1 MGSIL
6 RKIVLG
12 IGVGVATSLG
22 MMVTSCGTA
31 GGSGSATETAAADAL
46 TKDGVLAK
54 AERIYADVFAAYEK
68 KKMQP
73 DTATIM
79 SLVRKYGTEKL
90 QGMAEDY
97 YGAGENCEIWF
108 GIYYQDEPVYN
119 VYCESRK
126 IEDVTVTSL
135 TLTPEKRAMVAYSV
149 EMGVTEK
156 EKEHYALE
164 MSWDE
169 EESKWKVDDVH
180 YNEEGE
186 VSFCEQVSMFYS
198 SISEGDDPYYEEGYE
213 EGEWEGEEGEVS
225 FDQDGLY
232 AMECELPQ
240 TMAGPVNVGGEWTD
254 GWKTYKVRKID
265 GEAKLGL
272 IADGQQIGVMTLQ
285 GPNGDYSY
293 EEEGREYTIKYMNL
307 DEDRAMVMLDGDK
320 VLTTL
325 VEIKNGLKAFSI
337 DQYKRELIGEYG
349 YAFPGREDMQI
360 TEDEIIIKGTAYS
373 YTVETEDDMANSVV
387 TLKAKTQPNE
397 DWNME
402 GVNMILPTRVGLNIY
417 YSCKMN
423 GGKPECDM
431 NREMSFT
438 TTKEMKDRWYLTS
451 YHIMTISQ
459 LSRYSVE
466 TLLWIRHAILQHD
479 EVSEVDIINMK
490 LIATVI
496 DMIASGRISER
507 QRAEME
513 PAYG

>member
-46 TKDGVLAK
+46 TKDGVVAK

-79 SLVRKYGTEKL
+79 SLVRKHGSSAL
-90 QGMAEDY
+90 DRMADEY
-97 YGAGENCEIWF
+97 YASGENCEVWLGTF
-108 GIYYQDEPVYN
+108 YQDEPVYN

-126 IEDVTVTSL
+126 IEDVNVTSL
-135 TLTPEKRAMVAYSV
+135 TLTPEKTARVSFAV

-156 EKEHYALE
+156 TKAHYALE
-164 MSWDE
+164 LSWDDE
-169 EESKWKVDDVH
+169 DSKWKVEDV
-180 YNEEGE
+180 YYED
-186 VSFCEQVSMFYS
+186 VPTSFVEQVQMFFS
-198 SISEGDDPYYEEGYE
+198 SIAGGEEEYYEEGYE
-213 EGEWEGEEGEVS
+213 DGEGGEGDEVS
-225 FDQDGLY
+225 FDQEGLY

-320 VLTTL
+320 VVTTL

-387 TLKAKTQPNE
+387 TLKAKTQPSE

-431 NREMSFT
+431 NREMCFM